1 LTKSENETNKIG
13 ERERER
19 ERYLGEINE
28 TLAPPI
34 KAAAAEVDGDVALK
48 LYTEDRKREMRNSES
63 ANLKRRER
71 NRYLKRIERERG
83 ELERRRKWRTRAAA
97 QATADGLIDTTR

>member
-1 LTKSENETNKIG
+1 MKQTKL

-19 ERYLGEINE
+19 EREYLGEINE

>member
-1 LTKSENETNKIG
+1 MT
-13 ERERER
+13 
-19 ERYLGEINE
+19 
-28 TLAPPI
+28 
-34 KAAAAEVDGDVALK
+34 VALK

-83 ELERRRKWRTRAAA
+83 ELERRRKWRNRAAA
-97 QATADGLIDTTR
+97 QATADGGAPGKEERKWEMTNEKGGERERELKKKRG